1 MLNKNQAH
9 GALKEFEG
17 KVQEK
22 IGDIIGNK
30 EQQAKGLQKQAM
42 GKAEK
47 SLGNANEV
55 LEDAKDAVKS
65 SKHPA

>member
-9 GALKEFEG
+9 GTLKNIEG
-17 KVQEK
+17 KVQERV
-22 IGDIIGNK
+22 GDIIGSA

-47 SLGNANEV
+47 GLGNAKEV